1 MFDILKKLSWFFK
14 MRWKS
19 YGIAV
24 LCLFITAICNA
35 AVPYIVGQVT
45 DQVIGGSLT
54 YQLLLFETLAIVGL
68 AIAMYILRYVWRNA
82 IFGNSTLLES
92 ILRNRLFDHFTKMDS
107 QFYHKYRTGDLMA
120 HATNDLNALKFVA
133 GGGII
138 SIADT
143 FSQGGVTLVSMILLI
158 DWRLTLLTIL
168 PLPLLIVITQALGKI
183 VNRRYSH
190 ALAAFSN
197 MNNHVQESIGGIKVI
212 KSFGEEDDDNQDF
225 QRETEQ
231 VVEAN
236 RQAYKVDSIN
246 LPIIKWIMG
255 LTYCIAI
262 IFGTYLIVGNEITIG
277 QLISFFSYLG
287 MMQWPFIALGRLVN
301 TLQRGNASYDRISEL
316 LDEVSHIKQPDHP
329 VFKRL
334 EGNITFD
341 VDAFQY
347 PDGDEQDLS
356 DVHFQLEA
364 GKTLGIAGRTGS
376 GKSTI
381 FKLLMHEYDNYRGK
395 IAYGSTDLRDY
406 ASDSLSQ
413 SIGYVPQDNFLFSTT
428 IRENIRFG
436 RPELSDDDVRRYAE
450 MADIDEDIINFPEG
464 YDTKMGERG
473 VSLSGGQKQRIALA
487 RALALDPEILIL
499 DDSLSAVDAKTESEI
514 LANLKRL
521 RQNRTTII
529 AAHRLSSIMHADE
542 IIVVDN
548 GRIVERGTHEILTR
562 NDGWYHDM
570 FQQQQLEQEMQGEA
584 EES

>member
-14 MRWKS
+14 LRWKT

-24 LCLFITAICNA
+24 LCLFLTAIFNA

-45 DQVIGGSLT
+45 DQVIAGVLT
-54 YQLLLFETLAIVGL
+54 RQLLLIEVILIVVLAVMMYGL
-68 AIAMYILRYVWRNA
+68 RFIWRNA

-143 FSQGGVTLVSMILLI
+143 FSQGGVTLLSMILLV

-168 PLPLLIVITQALGKI
+168 PLPLLMLITQIIGKV
-183 VNRRYSH
+183 VNRRYSK

-197 MNNHVQESIGGIKVI
+197 MNNHVQESVGGVKVI
-212 KSFGEEDDDNQDF
+212 KSFGEEADDNRDF
-225 QRETEQ
+225 KRETEQ
-231 VVEAN
+231 VVATNKEV
-236 RQAYKVDSIN
+236 YKVDAIN
-246 LPIIKWIMG
+246 LPMIKWIMG

-262 IFGTYLIVGNEITIG
+262 IFGTYLISGNELTIG

-316 LDEVSHIKQPDHP
+316 LDEVSHIEQPKHP
-329 VFKRL
+329 VLKRL
-334 EGNITFD
+334 KGNISFD
-341 VDAFQY
+341 IKSFQY
-347 PDGDEQDLS
+347 PDGDEQNLS
-356 DVHFQLEA
+356 DVHFQLNA
-364 GKTLGIAGRTGS
+364 GETLGIAGRTGS
-376 GKSTI
+376 GKSSI
-381 FKLLMHEYDNYRGK
+381 FKLLMHEYDNYQGDITYDDIDVRQ
-395 IAYGSTDLRDY
+395 Y

-436 RPELSDDDVRRYAE
+436 RPDLTEEDVRHYARI
-450 MADIDEDIINFPEG
+450 ADIDEDIINFPEG
-464 YDTKMGERG
+464 YDTEVGERG

-514 LANLKRL
+514 LTNLKEV
-521 RQNRTTII
+521 RQDRTTII

-542 IIVVDN
+542 IVVVDN
-548 GRIVERGTHEILTR
+548 GKIAERGTHEILT
-562 NDGWYHDM
+562 NNNGWYHDM
-570 FQQQQLEQEMQGEA
+570 FEQQQLEQKIQGKGD
-584 EES
+584 